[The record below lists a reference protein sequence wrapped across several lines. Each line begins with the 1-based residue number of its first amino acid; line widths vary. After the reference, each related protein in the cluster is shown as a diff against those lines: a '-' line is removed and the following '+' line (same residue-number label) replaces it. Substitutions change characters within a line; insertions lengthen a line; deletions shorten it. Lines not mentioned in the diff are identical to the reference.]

1 MLQDII
7 AYINTLD
14 PALIYLVLFFFSFIE
29 NIVPP
34 SPSDLVVVIGAT
46 LISHTPVGFIPILAV
61 TTVGSAAGFI
71 VMYYI
76 GKLLG
81 ENLLRKGKLK
91 FLKKESLEKADK
103 WFHKYGYKIILINR
117 FMPGTRAVV
126 SFFSGVHMLKQGE
139 TFIFAAISSLFWNT
153 ILICLGIFLGN
164 NIELIDHY
172 LKTYSNI
179 ILAITAIIIV
189 ILIVRFLIRKKRN
202 DETV

>member
-76 GKLLG
+76 GKFLG
-81 ENLLRKGKLK
+81 ENLLRKGRLK
-91 FLKKESLEKADK
+91 FIKKESLEKADK